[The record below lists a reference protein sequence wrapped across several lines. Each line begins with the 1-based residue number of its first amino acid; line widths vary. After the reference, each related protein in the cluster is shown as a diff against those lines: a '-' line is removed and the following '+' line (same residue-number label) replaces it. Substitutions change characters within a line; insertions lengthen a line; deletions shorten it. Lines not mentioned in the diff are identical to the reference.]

1 MTLPRLIRT
10 LSPGLALGLA
20 LTIAPPLF
28 GQYPGPPISSGSGA
42 GTGTGMMGGA
52 TRNTTGTGLESGGPG
67 STGTGFESG
76 AGPQQLPSRN
86 PLLPGTNR
94 RDGAFDSGAFPR
106 NVSPSQAV
114 PRGPGVGTTFP
125 DDVTLFPLQWIERSD
140 GSSNPTDLSTVQP
153 KQLEDARTITSAG
166 DRSLTLQ
173 RIAGA
178 AIFSNQLPLAHRALA
193 EATDAALLESVP
205 LVRDQRLI
213 AIATMLNFLA
223 EAHLREGKV
232 DLATADLGES
242 PSPLP
247 KADRTVLI
255 RRALVEWQRAADAT
269 SRIANPTYRSE
280 MLNRVIDSQA
290 YGSQTIVNEF
300 PAPKDPASNNSADPG
315 ASFNGL
321 PDRILQEAAAL
332 AFRIE
337 RPVWRD
343 RALVAIA
350 QAAAASKQFRRG
362 LEVSRMIP
370 QPEVRT
376 DALVKIAEAQ
386 ARRGDPDGATSTYK
400 EAALAVASIPLDD
413 PRAVLAGVLIDNLIS
428 VGRFEDARATIVL
441 YPDTPRR
448 IIALGAIAESQGRR
462 GAGDSARAWIAREV
476 APQYQSALYRRV
488 NTGILSAIEENRN
501 PDLSNRER

>member
-10 LSPGLALGLA
+10 LSPGLALGFA
-20 LTIAPPLF
+20 LTIEPPLCA
-28 GQYPGPPISSGSGA
+28 QYSGPPISSGSGP

-52 TRNTTGTGLESGGPG
+52 TRNTTGTGLEAGGPG
-67 STGTGFESG
+67 ATGTGFESG
-76 AGPQQLPSRN
+76 AGPGQLPSRN
-86 PLLPGTNR
+86 PLLPGGNVR
-94 RDGAFDSGAFPR
+94 AGAVDPRAFPR

-125 DDVTLFPLQWIERSD
+125 DDVTLFPLQRIEQPE
-140 GSSNPTDLSTVQP
+140 GSLNPTELSTVQP
-153 KQLEDARTITSAG
+153 SQLRDARLITSPG
-166 DRSLTLQ
+166 DRSLALQ

-178 AIFSNQLPLAHRALA
+178 AIFSNQLPVAHDALA
-193 EATDAALLESVP
+193 EATDAALLEPVP

-213 AIATMLNFLA
+213 AIATKLNSLA

-232 DLATADLGES
+232 DLTMLDLSES

-247 KADRTVLI
+247 KTDRTVLI
-255 RRALVEWQRAADAT
+255 RRALVEWQRAAAVA

-280 MLNRVIDSQA
+280 VLYRVIDGEA

-300 PAPKDPASNNSADPG
+300 PAPEVSPSNNSASSG
-315 ASFNGL
+315 APFDGL

-332 AFRIE
+332 ALRIE

-350 QAAAASKQFRRG
+350 QAASASKQFKRG

-400 EAALAVASIPLDD
+400 EAALAVAAIPLDD

-448 IIALGAIAESQGRR
+448 LIALGAIAESQGRR

-476 APQYQSALYRRV
+476 APQYQSQLYRRV
-488 NTGILSAIEENRN
+488 DTGILAAIEQNRSR
-501 PDLSNRER
+501 DLSNRER